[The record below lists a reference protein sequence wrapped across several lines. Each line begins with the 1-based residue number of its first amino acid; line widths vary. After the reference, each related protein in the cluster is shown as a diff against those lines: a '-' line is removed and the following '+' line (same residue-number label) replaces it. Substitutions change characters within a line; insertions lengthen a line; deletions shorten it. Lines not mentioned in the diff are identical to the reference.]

1 MSNKIIIANFK
12 MNLSSK
18 EEAIDLC
25 QYYQQK
31 DKELP
36 NVDFIA
42 APDFLWLEDVVKLG
56 VATSSQDCFF
66 EDSGAFTG
74 EISPMILKNLGVQY
88 CIIGHS
94 ERRMLGDTDEII
106 NKKIKAVLKNG
117 LIPILCVGETLEQK
131 QSGQKEEILN
141 NQITK
146 ALNNIPPSPP
156 KAGQPRADTFHSLI
170 VAYEPVW
177 AIGTGLAENPDEA
190 EKTMEFISKILVSDF
205 GFSISDFK
213 IVYGGSVDVLNIASF
228 VNKKII
234 QGALVGG
241 ASLKKEEFAKILEI
255 ANSSNNPS

>member
-31 DKELP
+31 DKELT

-74 EISPMILKNLGVQY
+74 EISPMILKSLGVRY

-94 ERRMLGDTDEII
+94 ERRKLGDTDEII

-131 QSGQKEEILN
+131 QSGQKEEVLK
-141 NQITK
+141 NQIIK
-146 ALNNIPPSPP
+146 ALDNIPSS
-156 KAGQPRADTFHSLI
+156 TLYSLI

-205 GFSISDFK
+205 GFGASDFK
-213 IVYGGSVDVLNIASF
+213 IVYGGSVDALNIASF

-234 QGALVGG
+234 KGALVGG

-255 ANSSNNPS
+255 ANSSNE

>member
-12 MNLSSK
+12 MNLTSK

-74 EISPMILKNLGVQY
+74 EISPMILKSLGVQY

-94 ERRMLGDTDEII
+94 ERRKLGDTDEII
-106 NKKIKAVLKNG
+106 NKKVKAVLKNG

-131 QSGQKEEILN
+131 QSGQKEEVLK
-141 NQITK
+141 NQTIK
-146 ALNNIPPSPP
+146 ALDSIPPS
-156 KAGQPRADTFHSLI
+156 TLHSLI

-177 AIGTGLAENPDEA
+177 AIGTGLAEDPDEA
-190 EKTMEFISKILVSDF
+190 EKTMEFILNLTKQIITEAEIKI
-205 GFSISDFK
+205 I
-213 IVYGGSVDVLNIASF
+213 YGGSVDAVNIGNF
-228 VNKKII
+228 VSKKII

-241 ASLKKEEFAKILEI
+241 SSLKKEEFAKILEI

>member
-18 EEAIDLC
+18 EEAVDLC
-25 QYYQQK
+25 QFYQQK

-42 APDFLWLEDVVKLG
+42 APDFLWLEDVVRLG
-56 VATSSQDCFF
+56 VAVSSQDCFF

-94 ERRMLGDTDEII
+94 ERRKLGDTDEII
-106 NKKIKAVLKNG
+106 NKKIKAVIKNG

-131 QSGQKEEILN
+131 QSGQKEEILRS
-141 NQITK
+141 QIIK
-146 ALNNIPPSPP
+146 ALNNIPPTAF
-156 KAGQPRADTFHSLI
+156 KSLI

-190 EKTMEFISKILVSDF
+190 EKTMEFISNLIKQIIPGVEVKM
-205 GFSISDFK
+205 I
-213 IVYGGSVDVLNIASF
+213 YGGSVDVSNIASF
-228 VNKKII
+228 VSKKII
-234 QGALVGG
+234 HGALVGG
-241 ASLKKEEFAKILEI
+241 VSLKKEEFAKILEI
-255 ANSSNNPS
+255 VNSSK

>member
-94 ERRMLGDTDEII
+94 ERRRLGDTDEII
-106 NKKIKAVLKNG
+106 NKKIKAVVKNG

-131 QSGQKEEILN
+131 QSGQKEEVLK

-146 ALNNIPPSPP
+146 ALDNIPPS
-156 KAGQPRADTFHSLI
+156 TLYSLV

-177 AIGTGLAENPDEA
+177 AIGTGLAEDPEEA
-190 EKTMEFISKILVSDF
+190 EKTMEFILNLTKQIITEAEIKI
-205 GFSISDFK
+205 I
-213 IVYGGSVDVLNIASF
+213 YGGSVDAVNIGNF
-228 VNKKII
+228 VSKNII

-241 ASLKKEEFAKILEI
+241 SSLKKEEFAKILEI
-255 ANSSNNPS
+255 ANSLNK

>member
-31 DKELP
+31 DQELS

-42 APDFLWLEDVVKLG
+42 APDFLWLEDVVKLR
-56 VATSSQDCFF
+56 VITSSQDCFF

-94 ERRMLGDTDEII
+94 ERRKLGDTDEIV
-106 NKKIKAVLKNG
+106 NKKIKAVVKNG
-117 LIPILCVGETLEQK
+117 LIPILCIGETLEQK
-131 QSGQKEEILN
+131 QSGQKEEILR

-146 ALNNIPPSPP
+146 ALDNIPLS
-156 KAGQPRADTFHSLI
+156 TFHSLI
-170 VAYEPVW
+170 IAYEPVW

-190 EKTMEFISKILVSDF
+190 EKTTEFILNLAKQI
-205 GFSISDFK
+205 IPEIEIK
-213 IVYGGSVDVLNIASF
+213 MIYGGSVDALNIASF
-228 VNKKII
+228 VSKKII

-241 ASLKKEEFAKILEI
+241 SSLKKEEFVKILEI

>member
-56 VATSSQDCFF
+56 VITSSQDCFF

-74 EISPMILKNLGVQY
+74 EISPMILKGLGIKY

-94 ERRMLGDTDEII
+94 ERRKLGDTDEIV
-106 NKKIKAVLKNG
+106 NKKIKAVVKNG
-117 LIPILCVGETLEQK
+117 LIPILCIGETLEQK
-131 QSGQKEEILN
+131 QSGQKEEILR

-146 ALNNIPPSPP
+146 ALDNIPLS
-156 KAGQPRADTFHSLI
+156 TFHSLI
-170 VAYEPVW
+170 IAYEPVW

-190 EKTMEFISKILVSDF
+190 EKTMEFILNLAKQI
-205 GFSISDFK
+205 IPEIEIK
-213 IVYGGSVDVLNIASF
+213 MIYGGSVDALNIASF
-228 VNKKII
+228 VSKKII

-241 ASLKKEEFAKILEI
+241 SSLKKEEFVKILEI

>member
-31 DKELP
+31 DKELS

-42 APDFLWLEDVVKLG
+42 VPDFLWLEDVVKLG
-56 VATSSQDCFF
+56 VVTSSQDCFF

-94 ERRMLGDTDEII
+94 ERRKLGDTDEII
-106 NKKIKAVLKNG
+106 NKKIKAVEKNG

-131 QSGQKEEILN
+131 QSGQKEEILK

-146 ALNNIPPSPP
+146 ALNNISPP
-156 KAGQPRADTFHSLI
+156 TFLI
-170 VAYEPVW
+170 IAYEPVW

-190 EKTMEFISKILVSDF
+190 EKTMEFILNLAKQI
-205 GFSISDFK
+205 IPEATIK
-213 IVYGGSVDVLNIASF
+213 MIYGGSVDVLNIASF